1 MTERRADDAERDTDK
16 LKKVEYMSH
25 RIGEVFD
32 GVISG
37 VTSWGFY
44 VELPN
49 TVEGMVHISSLRDDY
64 YYFSEEEY
72 ALKSEIL
79 NKQYKLGQKVKVVLV
94 DTDKMLRTIDFELYD
109 EIVGGL

>member
-1 MTERRADDAERDTDK
+1 
-16 LKKVEYMSH
+16 
-25 RIGEVFD
+25 
-32 GVISG
+32 
-37 VTSWGFY
+37 
-44 VELPN
+44 
-49 TVEGMVHISSLRDDY
+49 MVHISSLRDDY